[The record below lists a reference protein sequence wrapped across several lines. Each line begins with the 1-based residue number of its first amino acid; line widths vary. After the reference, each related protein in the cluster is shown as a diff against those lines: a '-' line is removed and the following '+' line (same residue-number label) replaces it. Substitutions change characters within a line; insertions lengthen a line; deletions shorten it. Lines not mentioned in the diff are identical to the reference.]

1 MMAQKLLSAGTSRQ
15 ASERKKARDAAVEV
29 DEKYGFNCRFSQVYV
44 RTILRARQN
53 FRISHCH
60 CSTFSNVM
68 YYYKLVCLFENA
80 SLLFYSNSS
89 SAITSCKLENCI
101 VMSAPSGHMI
111 PNLLFSF
118 SSPLAL
124 GVCESANARVYIC
137 VRVREWL
144 VAKENKLFLKTD
156 KYSAMRT
163 SKTGERAYIR
173 SHTQTQKMRM

>member
-1 MMAQKLLSAGTSRQ
+1 M
-15 ASERKKARDAAVEV
+15 EV

-44 RTILRARQN
+44 RTILRARQKFPN
-53 FRISHCH
+53 FSLPLPLP
-60 CSTFSNVM
+60 TFSNVL

-111 PNLLFSF
+111 PNLLFS
-118 SSPLAL
+118 SSLLHSLSL
-124 GVCESANARVYIC
+124 GVCESVNARVYIC
-137 VRVREWL
+137 VSVRVWL

-156 KYSAMRT
+156 KYPAMRT
-163 SKTGERAYIR
+163 SKTGERAYMR
-173 SHTQTQKMRM
+173 SYTQT